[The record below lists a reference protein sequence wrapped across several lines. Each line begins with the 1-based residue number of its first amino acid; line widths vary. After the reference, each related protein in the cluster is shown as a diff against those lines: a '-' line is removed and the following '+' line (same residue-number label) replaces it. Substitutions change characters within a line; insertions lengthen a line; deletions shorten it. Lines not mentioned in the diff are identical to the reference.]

1 MFSRT
6 HAGPPRITCPHFPP
20 CPLPFNPVAHT
31 PSPPQPSSR
40 ACTPVFRF
48 HKPRAP
54 VTLPLHSLPVT
65 TACTNCPPSCVHLVL
80 GSTPLCRSAWP
91 RPGLS
96 QRAGRQQ
103 VPAAPDAGAAR
114 GPRWPGLG
122 SPTGAGQET
131 RRLQGRAKGTS
142 ELLGGP
148 SRWMWQPGGT
158 GQEGW

>member
-1 MFSRT
+1 MLGPT
-6 HAGPPRITCPHFPP
+6 HHVSSVSSLPSALQPRCPHPI
-20 CPLPFNPVAHT
+20 
-31 PSPPQPSSR
+31 PSLALFMGLH
-40 ACTPVFRF
+40 ACVFRF
-48 HKPRAP
+48 YEPRAP
-54 VTLPLHSLPVT
+54 VTLPLCSLPVT
-65 TACTNCPPSCVHLVL
+65 TVCTNCPPSCVHLVL

-103 VPAAPDAGAAR
+103 VPAAPDTGAAK

-122 SPTGAGQET
+122 SPMGAGQGT
-131 RRLQGRAKGTS
+131 QRLQGRAKGTS